1 MLIFHTTW
9 KTWFWAILAPKPQG
23 KIFFQKFQHRD
34 FALYIY
40 RDMFATT
47 CQGMMCMF
55 QPGAVCLCNPKRIH
69 IFWL

>member
-40 RDMFATT
+40 RDVFYYVPRHDVYVSTWRSM
-47 CQGMMCMF
+47 
-55 QPGAVCLCNPKRIH
+55 PV
-69 IFWL
+69 